1 MLKMKESVKVHL
13 SSNYDGKLIWAM
25 SAVFAFIASF
35 GEISGYPSSMNVAVG
50 VLSGMNFVP
59 AFVGSVLSY
68 IIQGSWESGIIQLCS
83 LLVIGVIRGV
93 LADRRDG
100 ESPVFLGLLTSGV
113 LMLFGAVM
121 SIAMAWDAYAVSMRM
136 ITALICGCVVYFAKT
151 IMLRRDYDGII
162 ELSGMNG
169 VYGGVLYIVLIATLT
184 ACPFPVVNVGRS
196 LGCFAILCGARKYR
210 HAGGAVMGALTTCGV
225 LLCNPMFAK
234 NTMLLATSGL
244 ICGAF
249 VQFGVLTTV
258 LSFLIVSLISLIA
271 IGINGD
277 TFYMF
282 ADMILGSVI
291 YIAVPVSL
299 IKKVSGRVTGA
310 RNSVDLVGQTA
321 SSRLSFASRTLSDL
335 RSQLSLVTAAI
346 DRKSKDT
353 DLKRQV
359 CTAVCGDCAMFN
371 NCWKENNPCS
381 LRAFT
386 KLEETVFCYNCV
398 SSRDVDRQL
407 PMCIKAEDIEYT
419 FNELYKELLSEKAN
433 NIHIKEM
440 RELLSE
446 QLASMEDMLGDL
458 SYRVGQVR
466 AIDSNLS
473 AQVRDYFYR
482 LGYPNAKACVF
493 IDENHLQ
500 RVEVF
505 ITSRFAGDT
514 VRLTTGIGS
523 ITECDF
529 DLPVITEVDGVTKLA
544 FTKQPEYEVSIG
556 SFQASSGDNE
566 FSGDSFDTVS
576 LSNGERYVV
585 LSDGMGT
592 GKRAR
597 LDSLFT
603 VNLIVRLLKTGVSIS
618 TAHRLRNSIL
628 RVKGW
633 EESFATVDLLKL
645 DLWGGSAEFLKSGA
659 GKSYLYRDGSL
670 KSIGGQALPAGILA
684 SCIPDI
690 SNLKIFCGDIL
701 VMVSDGVDENIIRNI
716 IPILEDES
724 DMEAKE
730 IAQAL
735 GELATEKNK
744 GKKSDDITIIIV
756 KICSNNEY

>member
-13 SSNYDGKLIWAM
+13 SGSYDGKLLWAL
-25 SAVFAFIASF
+25 SAVCAFIASF
-35 GEISGYPSSMNVAVG
+35 GKISGFPSSMNVAVG

-59 AFVGSVLSY
+59 AFIGSVLSY
-68 IIQGSWESGIIQLCS
+68 IIQGSWESGIVQLCA
-83 LLVIGVIRGV
+83 LLVIGVVRGI
-93 LADRRDG
+93 LTDRNES
-100 ESPVFLGLLTSGV
+100 ESPAFLGLLTAGV

-121 SIAMAWDAYAVSMRM
+121 SIAMAWDVYEVSMRM
-136 ITALICGCVVYFAKT
+136 ITALICGCVVFIAKMV
-151 IMLRRDYDGII
+151 MLRRDYDGIV
-162 ELSGMNG
+162 ELSGLNG
-169 VYGGVLYIVLIATLT
+169 VYGGVLYIILIATLS
-184 ACPFPVVNVGRS
+184 ACPFPALNVGRS
-196 LGCFAILCGARKYR
+196 LGCFAILCGARKY
-210 HAGGAVMGALTTCGV
+210 HNAGGAVMGALTTCGV
-225 LLCNPMFAK
+225 LLCNPLLAK
-234 NTMLLATSGL
+234 NTLLLATSGL

-249 VQFGVLTTV
+249 IQFGVLATV
-258 LSFLIVSLISLIA
+258 LSFLAVSLVSLVA

-299 IKKVSGRVTGA
+299 IKKISGRVTGA

-321 SSRLSFASRTLSDL
+321 SSRLSFASRTLSDI
-335 RSQLSLVTAAI
+335 RGQLSLVTAAI
-346 DRKSKDT
+346 DRKTKDS

-359 CTAVCGDCAMFN
+359 CTAVCGGCEMFQ
-371 NCWKENNPCS
+371 NCWKENKKKS
-381 LRAFT
+381 LKAFS
-386 KLEETVFCYNCV
+386 KLEETVLCYNCI
-398 SSRDVDRQL
+398 SNRDIDIHL
-407 PMCIKAEDIEYT
+407 PVCIKPDDMEYA
-419 FNELYKELLSEKAN
+419 FNQLYKEFLSEKAN

-466 AIDSNLS
+466 AIDPNFS
-473 AQVRDYFYR
+473 AQVRDYFER

-493 IDENHLQ
+493 TDENHLQ

-505 ITSRFAGDT
+505 LTSKFAGDV

-529 DLPVITEVDGVTKLA
+529 DLPVITEAEGVTKLA
-544 FTKQPEYEVSIG
+544 FTKQPDFEISIG
-556 SFQASSGDNE
+556 AFQASSGENE
-566 FSGDSFDTVS
+566 FSGDSFDAVS
-576 LSNGERYVV
+576 LSTGERYII

-603 VNLIVRLLKTGVSIS
+603 VNLISRLLKTGVSIG
-618 TAHRLRNSIL
+618 TAHRLINSIL

-645 DLWGGSAEFLKSGA
+645 DLWGGTAEFLKSGA
-659 GKSYLYRDGSL
+659 SKSYLYRDGSL
-670 KSIGGQALPAGILA
+670 KAIGGQAFPAGILA

-690 SNLKIFCGDIL
+690 SNIKVFHGDIII
-701 VMVSDGVDENIIRNI
+701 MCSDGAEENVIRQI
-716 IPILEDES
+716 VLLLEENPDIS
-724 DMEAKE
+724 PKD

-735 GELATEKNK
+735 GEYATEKNN
-744 GKKSDDITIIIV
+744 GKNRDDITIIVI
-756 KICSNNEY
+756 KFCSNNEY